1 MTSHRLDRRALW
13 QALDTRRE
21 QRGIS
26 WRAVARET
34 GVASSLFAELR
45 QDLVG
50 VNADTLVSL
59 LAWLGPL
66 GQTQTF
72 TQTTERTL
80 P

>member
-1 MTSHRLDRRALW
+1 MTSHRLNREALW
-13 QALDTRRE
+13 QVLNFRRE

-34 GVASSLFAELR
+34 GVASSLFTELR

-66 GQTQTF
+66 GQAQTF
-72 TQTTERTL
+72 TQTTERPL